1 MVSAISMVK
10 TRKIKRVTVMP
21 MRIILNIVRM
31 RAWVVAEAV
40 DMEEEAAEEGVITS
54 SFPDRHE

>member
-1 MVSAISMVK
+1 
-10 TRKIKRVTVMP
+10 

-40 DMEEEAAEEGVITS
+40 DMAEEGVIVS

>member
-1 MVSAISMVK
+1 MVPAISMVK

-40 DMEEEAAEEGVITS
+40 DMAEEAAEEG
-54 SFPDRHE
+54 